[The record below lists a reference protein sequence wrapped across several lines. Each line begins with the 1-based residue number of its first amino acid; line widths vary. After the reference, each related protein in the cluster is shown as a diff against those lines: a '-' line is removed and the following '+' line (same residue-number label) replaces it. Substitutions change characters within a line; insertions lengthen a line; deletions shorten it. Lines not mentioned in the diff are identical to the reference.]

1 MTLNKASVGK
11 GIDIVFVGDGF
22 TAEDMKEGGKWQQSL
37 DTINTYM
44 FEIEPFKSY
53 RNHFNVY
60 AIAHPFE
67 GSLYVDTVV
76 KTPLCTYDRTQT
88 ER

>member
-1 MTLNKASVGK
+1 
-11 GIDIVFVGDGF
+11 
-22 TAEDMKEGGKWQQSL
+22 MKEGGKWQQSL

-88 ER
+88 SVDNALKRDLRIHRCRPKKRISRRW